1 MNFYNTTIKKLLQT
15 NIIEQNVSILVVGG
29 GGEDKNTF
37 LANGFKNVVITNL
50 EYDRGIDDYS
60 PYTWEYQDMENLLYK
75 DSVFDWVFV
84 YAALHHCASPHRALC
99 EMLRV
104 SKKGIG
110 VFEGRNSFL
119 NKIAIFLGFIP
130 EYELEPLVLSKGVS
144 GGLRNSNIPNFI
156 YRWKE
161 KEIEKT
167 VNSFLPH
174 YIHSFWY
181 FYGYTIPLE
190 RLSMSPSI
198 FKRMIGKIAIAVLP
212 VFKFLFP
219 RQGNQFAFIVS
230 KEGKIQS
237 WLIKN
242 DNDKFIFNNNYAKD
256 KFNTKKYTGRH
267 KYED

>member
-15 NIIEQNVSILVVGG
+15 NIIEQNETILVVGG
-29 GGEDKNTF
+29 GDADKNAF
-37 LANGFKNVVITNL
+37 FGNGFKKVVITNL

-60 PYTWEYQDMENLLYK
+60 PFTWEYQDMEDLSFK
-75 DSVFDWVFV
+75 DETFDWVFV
-84 YAALHHCASPHRALC
+84 HAGLHHCASPHRALC

-119 NKIAIFLGFIP
+119 IKAAIFFGFVP
-130 EYELEPLVLSKGVS
+130 EYELEPLVLSKGIS

-161 KEIEKT
+161 KEVEKT

-174 YIHSFWY
+174 YIHNFWY

-198 FKRMIGKIAIAVLP
+198 FKRLITKMVLLLLP
-212 VFKFLFP
+212 VFKLLFP
-219 RQGNQFAFIVS
+219 RQGNHFAFVVS
-230 KEGKIQS
+230 KEGEIQP
-237 WLIKN
+237 WLAKN
-242 DNDKFIFNNNYAKD
+242 DKD
-256 KFNTKKYTGRH
+256 KFTFLNDYALEKFNPGKYTGRH
-267 KYED
+267 KYEE